1 MDIFAIDI
9 TAKSKAAN
17 ELREFAEKLD
27 ITLSVAH
34 IIPWRWDLESHKIAC
49 EAQRI
54 LRHMNFTAQRGSTH
68 LVHIIEDAEY
78 FERIHPDDAAHI
90 KQTYRDFLDG
100 KLKYIK
106 TEFRVVTD
114 KNGQS
119 RTDWLEVHAAVV
131 ESDDRGR
138 AKALIGSLLLIT
150 ERKKQEQTL
159 VAAKEK
165 A

>member
-1 MDIFAIDI
+1 MPSI
-9 TAKSKAAN
+9 
-17 ELREFAEKLD
+17 
-27 ITLSVAH
+27 
-34 IIPWRWDLESHKIAC
+34 
-49 EAQRI
+49 
-54 LRHMNFTAQRGSTH
+54 
-68 LVHIIEDAEY
+68 

-159 VAAKEK
+159 VRPKRRPESQTA
-165 A
+165 